1 MIGIEPDV
9 IVVCMLK
16 VDCLV
21 AAVLFQLTGS
31 DAGPLAVVEWSAHL
45 GGDGGSE
52 RSSSSSDERFSM
64 LRSWRF

>member
-1 MIGIEPDV
+1 MIGIEPEV

-21 AAVLFQLTGS
+21 VGVLFQRTES
-31 DAGPLAVVEWSAHL
+31 DEGPLVVVEWSAHL
-45 GGDGGSE
+45 GGDADSE
-52 RSSSSSDERFSM
+52 WSSSSSEERFSM

>member
-1 MIGIEPDV
+1 MEPDV

-21 AAVLFQLTGS
+21 AAVLFQLTES
-31 DAGPLAVVEWSAHL
+31 DVGPLVVVEWSAHL
-45 GGDGGSE
+45 GGDEGSDW
-52 RSSSSSDERFSM
+52 SSSSSDERFSM